1 MTGPIIE
8 PLTLMPQMMEDRLAE
23 IADMGI
29 PLSTADCALHVQSGR
44 WVNRLVYNADRQLS
58 RDAEIVATSLRV

>member
-8 PLTLMPQMMEDRLAE
+8 PLALMPQMMEDRLAE

-29 PLSTADCALHVQSGR
+29 PLSTADWALHVQSGR